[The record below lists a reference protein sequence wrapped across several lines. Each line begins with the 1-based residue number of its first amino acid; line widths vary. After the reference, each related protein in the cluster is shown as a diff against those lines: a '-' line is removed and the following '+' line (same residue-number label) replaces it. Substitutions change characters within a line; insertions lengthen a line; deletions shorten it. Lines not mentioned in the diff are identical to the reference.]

1 MKPSCSTLLPL
12 ALAAT
17 LAFGLGGCTK
27 AVETTGNALPTTS
40 VGTEIDDSVLTTKVR
55 SGLLSDSDVKSFDIK
70 AETRKGEVQL
80 SGFVDSQ
87 AQIDRALAVVR
98 AIDGV
103 ISVDNKIAIKG
114 SATTVGNKVDDG
126 IVTTRVRAALLG
138 DERVKSSDIGVL
150 TRKGEVQLS
159 GFVDSQSQMDRAVL
173 VARGIEGVLL
183 VSNEMSLKR

>member
-1 MKPSCSTLLPL
+1 MKPSCSILLPITLATAL
-12 ALAAT
+12 ALV
-17 LAFGLGGCTK
+17 LGGCTK
-27 AVETTGNALPTTS
+27 AVETTVSTPPTTS

-80 SGFVDSQ
+80 SGFVDNQ

-103 ISVDNKIAIKG
+103 VTVDNKIAIKG

-126 IVTTRVRAALLG
+126 IVTTRVKAALLG

-150 TRKGEVQLS
+150 TRKGQVQLS

-173 VARGIEGVLL
+173 VARGIDGVLL
-183 VSNEMSLKR
+183 VSNEMSLKK

>member
-1 MKPSCSTLLPL
+1 MKPSCSILRPI
-12 ALAAT
+12 ALAVA
-17 LAFGLGGCTK
+17 LAFVLGGCTK
-27 AVETTGNALPTTS
+27 AVETTGTAPPTTS
-40 VGTEIDDSVLTTKVR
+40 VGTAIDDSVLTTKVR

-80 SGFVDSQ
+80 SGFVDNQ

-103 ISVDNKIAIKG
+103 TSVDNKIAIKG

-126 IVTTRVRAALLG
+126 IVTTRVKAALLG

-159 GFVDSQSQMDRAVL
+159 GFVDSQNQMDRALL
-173 VARGIEGVLL
+173 VARGIEGVLQ
-183 VSNEMSLKR
+183 VSNEMSLKK

>member
-1 MKPSCSTLLPL
+1 MKPSCSILRPI
-12 ALAAT
+12 ALAVA
-17 LAFGLGGCTK
+17 LAFVLGGCTK
-27 AVETTGNALPTTS
+27 AVETTGTAPPTTS

-80 SGFVDSQ
+80 SGFVDNQ

-103 ISVDNKIAIKG
+103 TSVDNKIAIKG

-126 IVTTRVRAALLG
+126 IVTTRVKAALLG

-159 GFVDSQSQMDRAVL
+159 GFVDSQNQMDRALL
-173 VARGIEGVLL
+173 VARGIEGVLQ
-183 VSNEMSLKR
+183 VSNEMSLKK